1 MFREMRR
8 KEQIWFLI
16 RAISIKIILKSYVIL
31 NREGVSY
38 MNNNTVVE
46 KIVDYIETHINE
58 DLPLDKIANALNYS
72 KFYIARIFTEE
83 TKCTVYKYI
92 QGRRLTLAA
101 QKLVETEQPIV
112 EIAYEAHYDSQQAF
126 TLAFKQLYE
135 CTPNIYRKNGVFHPK
150 QSKIC
155 MMGSFN
161 GYSFMYY
168 LAGGQLAA

>member
-1 MFREMRR
+1 M
-8 KEQIWFLI
+8 
-16 RAISIKIILKSYVIL
+16 
-31 NREGVSY
+31 N
-38 MNNNTVVE
+38 NNNTVVE

-58 DLPLDKIANALNYS
+58 DLSLDKIANALNYS

-92 QGRRLTLAA
+92 QGRRLSLAA

-135 CTPNIYRKNGVFHPK
+135 CTPNVYRKNGVFYPK

-168 LAGGQLAA
+168 LAGGKLAA